1 MKYMKNNTL
10 VLGPAFLKTYANV
23 PVGMRTDIIYATEKY
38 GPMTWRVVWL
48 EVKADTELAKEIL
61 AFLKAENII

>member
-1 MKYMKNNTL
+1 
-10 VLGPAFLKTYANV
+10 
-23 PVGMRTDIIYATEKY
+23 MRISDRNSVVYTHEKY
-38 GPMTWRVVWL
+38 GPMTWNVVWL